1 MDNQIELNKFY
12 LIYSGGLVVVYAYE
26 YYGKYG
32 NRIRF
37 NRWYLNSFV
46 YDLVGIEEHNYVDI
60 NSESSIRDFIWVC
73 PYRNKEFTLTTRQ
86 LNRFIFDSIMV
97 YQSHS
102 AVDFVKYIRDN
113 FNHNTVGDLH
123 IHNFQDNFDCDARQE
138 KN

>member
-12 LIYSGGLVVVYAYE
+12 LIYKGGPIIVYAYD

-37 NRWYLNSFV
+37 NKWHLCPFV
-46 YDLVGIEEHNYVDI
+46 WDLVGIEEHNYVDI

-73 PYRNKEFTLTTRQ
+73 PDRNKEFTLTTRQ
-86 LNRFIFDSIMV
+86 LNRYIFDSIMV
-97 YQSHS
+97 YESRS